1 MNYARAV
8 KSGQVTEEIVNLI
21 QSQSLIELGRELTGE
36 EKQLLFSHIQPS
48 ALLKQINKVRTK
60 LRLFY
65 YFTLILVYPWCNE
78 ICSHVGLQTIFKM

>member
-48 ALLKQINKVRTK
+48 ALLMHINKVRTN
-60 LRLFY
+60 LRLLY
-65 YFTLILVYPWCNE
+65 YFTLILVWPWCNQ
-78 ICSHVGLQTIFKM
+78 ICFDGG